1 MTAPATNKSVFKRR
15 RGVALLM
22 VLATLAILTTMT
34 TQFVHETQVRS
45 QIAANARDSV
55 RAYFLARSGT
65 ELTRLLIGFM
75 KQKPCPMSMGLGSL
89 ANGGKGG
96 QATCEDELRGLQSA
110 LNMPPQPF
118 WRMLPLDSGLFG
130 AIGDGSMGQMLGLPT
145 PKLTTAA
152 IDPQSGQ
159 LSGDDDGDGP
169 GGEGQALLSNL
180 GGSFSVTIDD
190 EDRKIPLKQLWKGTP
205 AQNRAAALRLAA
217 LISSPRYDG
226 LFQATNAR
234 GEDVDRRELIST
246 ILDWMDPDTS
256 ISEIDFISGQRVT
269 GAQSEDSRYDKDETP
284 YRSKNAPFDSI
295 AELKQLKGFTD
306 EVYAAFSDQM
316 TIYGE
321 NRINI
326 ESLLGSLLG
335 VGSLNPD
342 QGETPSAP
350 VQFLTAVSVCLAP
363 EQILQVGER
372 LNLWYLA
379 FNRCVAARLT
389 DLPEIQALC
398 PLNETPGLTPF
409 DAYFV
414 NVMAQLTAAEGLDF
428 DSKAC
433 EESVSNTSRYFKL
446 TSQATVGRA
455 TRTLTLVLRYAPSD
469 AAEERY
475 YWREE

>member
-1 MTAPATNKSVFKRR
+1 MQAKTTPKQRFKKR

-55 RAYFLARSGT
+55 RAYFPARSGT

-75 KQKPCPMSMGLGSL
+75 KQKPCPMSMGLGTL
-89 ANGGKGG
+89 AKGSSGG

-110 LNMPPQPF
+110 LNLPPQPF

-152 IDPQSGQ
+152 IDPQSGA
-159 LSGDDDGDGP
+159 LTNEEEGDGP
-169 GGEGQALLSNL
+169 GGEGQALLANL
-180 GGSFSVTIDD
+180 GGTFSVFIDD

-256 ISEIDFISGQRVT
+256 ISEIDFISGQRIT
-269 GAQSEDSRYDKDETP
+269 GAQSEDSRYDKDATP
-284 YRSKNAPFDSI
+284 YRSKNASFDSI

-306 EVYAAFSDQM
+306 EVYAAFADQM

-321 NRINI
+321 NRINV

-342 QGETPSAP
+342 QGDSPSAP

-409 DAYFV
+409 DNYFV

-433 EESVSNTSRYFKL
+433 EESVSNTSRYFKI

-455 TRTLTLVLRYAPSD
+455 ARTLTLVLRYAPSD